1 MDGGADEDTI
11 TGANSVDWICGGP
24 GVFDSLSGGDGAD
37 VIVDCIS
44 NQESL
49 DEDENPNNC
58 HVTHNGNDG
67 SDILCWLY
75 VGGVDGDICLDGD
88 LPNDDDLY
96 SCDGEKIARQ
106 LNAKVEWLQKRNV
119 IRTEILYAIA
129 NTCSIIPFCTMEC
142 CILPLYLDRF
152 TWRRI

>member
-96 SCDGEKIARQ
+96 SCDGENDCQ
-106 LNAKVEWLQKRNV
+106 
-119 IRTEILYAIA
+119 AI
-129 NTCSIIPFCTMEC
+129 EC
-142 CILPLYLDRF
+142 EGGVASEEECNQDGNFICDC
-152 TWRRI
+152 